1 MKPGWQNESER
12 HDLARQ
18 GIKTNAPQESKPIG
32 LGIRQKKRIAQTLS
46 EFHTDEHLG
55 AEYYLSFSN
64 ELLFMSTRIR
74 DETDK
79 ETLTGMA
86 GVFKQLA
93 KDETEHKAK
102 VEMMMRHMGM
112 EVPTNTGY

>member
-1 MKPGWQNESER
+1 MKGWERESER

-18 GIKTNAPQESKPIG
+18 GIRTNAPQESKPIG
-32 LGIRQKKRIAQTLS
+32 LGIRQKKRIAQTLQ

-74 DETDK
+74 DPQDK
-79 ETLTGMA
+79 QNLIDMA

-93 KDETEHKAK
+93 RDETEHKKK
-102 VEMMMRHMGM
+102 VEAMMLGMGV
-112 EVPTNTGY
+112 EIPGEY